1 MRSDPLESLSG
12 SSPAANPMTV
22 FRPLLGAALAFATP
36 SFADD
41 DLHEHEPVLDA
52 ASFAPPA
59 LLSGPGF
66 RVDPHVEIRGYMA
79 RFTLD
84 TPVGVVH
91 ADSVEI
97 LADRVAELP
106 ALEALDE
113 VTRSEAFARAAAD
126 TASTTAKGIGRVLR
140 HPIDTLVGIPAGV
153 ARYLGR
159 RLAKIGDQA
168 QRLSDRTAVRLGTDG
183 AKYPRDDGPMTDAAD
198 ITRAE
203 ADDSG
208 SARKARW
215 HDRAGAELERE
226 LKRQAD
232 YGQVRRRLAEQLG
245 IDPYTTNPQV
255 RERLDRLAWVGSGGR
270 FAANA
275 AIGAIGGSA
284 ARVIGHG
291 TRLNQI
297 VWKLDPD
304 NLRERNHERLRAYCR
319 DELLM
324 RQFLRRGVFTP
335 SLQTALVDALDA
347 LRPGA
352 GGDALLELGM
362 TVRSELEA
370 RFLVNAL
377 QMAAHALGER
387 AHGGRLVTI
396 GAGLAY
402 DGRDGERVLPL
413 PVDYLAWT
421 GEVEQFLDRAE
432 FRVANKRVLVS
443 GDATLRSQR
452 ELTQRGWSIAVRADD
467 PGNVRIAAN

>member
-1 MRSDPLESLSG
+1 MPTTRPFRRL
-12 SSPAANPMTV
+12 PAV
-22 FRPLLGAALAFATP
+22 VLCALMACAQ
-36 SFADD
+36 AQV
-41 DLHEHEPVLDA
+41 HEDEPVLDA

-66 RVDPHVEIRGYMA
+66 QVDPHVEIRGYMA

-113 VTRSEAFARAAAD
+113 VTRSEAFVRAAAD
-126 TASTTAKGIGRVLR
+126 TASTTAKGIGHVLR

-153 ARYLGR
+153 ARYFGR
-159 RLAKIGDQA
+159 RLAKLGGQA
-168 QRLSDRTAVRLGTDG
+168 QRVADRAAVRLGTDG

-198 ITRAE
+198 VARE
-203 ADDSG
+203 NADGAG
-208 SARKARW
+208 SARATRW
-215 HDRAGAELERE
+215 YDRAGAELERE

-232 YGQVRRRLAEQLG
+232 FGQVRRRLAEQLG
-245 IDPYTTNPQV
+245 IDPYTTNPHV
-255 RERLDRLAWVGSGGR
+255 RERLDRIAWVGSGGR

-275 AIGAIGGSA
+275 AIGAIGGSGA
-284 ARVIGHG
+284 LVIGHG
-291 TRLNQI
+291 KRLNDI
-297 VWKLDPD
+297 VWKLDPE

-335 SLQTALVDALDA
+335 TLQTALVDALDA
-347 LRPGA
+347 LRPSA

-362 TVRSELEA
+362 TARSELEA

-396 GAGLAY
+396 GAALAY
-402 DGRDGERVLPL
+402 DGPDGERVLPL

-421 GEVEQFLDRAE
+421 DEVERFLDRAE
-432 FRVANKRVLVS
+432 FRIASKRVLVS

-452 ELTQRGWSIAVRADD
+452 ELTRRGWSIAVRADD